1 MCPSNGIKNNT
12 YYLPWDRCPDCG
24 TLQCGWAGSEGI
36 QYCPGAAN
44 SGNCYP
50 YILWSSTDRDAG
62 YYSVLWLGNGTFK
75 AAGAC
80 DDTGRCINTNAFA
93 VRCVL
98 DMNAQGCKE
107 DSTCTKLNMILML

>member
-1 MCPSNGIKNNT
+1 MQLCDAFAG
-12 YYLPWDRCPDCG
+12 YG
-24 TLQCGWAGSEGI
+24 TLQCYRDLNAK
-36 QYCPGAAN
+36 YCPGAQ
-44 SGNCYP
+44 GGTCWP